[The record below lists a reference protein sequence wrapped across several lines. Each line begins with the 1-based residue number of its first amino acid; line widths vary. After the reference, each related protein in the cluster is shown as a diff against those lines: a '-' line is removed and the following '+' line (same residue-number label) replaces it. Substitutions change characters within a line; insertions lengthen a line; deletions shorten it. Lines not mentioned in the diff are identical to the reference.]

1 MLFSNRSRHC
11 NWYRS
16 IEPDK
21 HRTSGSLRLALLF
34 VTAFLAF
41 QGSKCLAST
50 GGATDDDGTAVTR
63 SAPQPSGY
71 HAPQRRRQ
79 GELAALREDVNLAT
93 GNATAPANAPTRLD
107 GSSDNSTTEDAENA
121 SAFTSN
127 DPEPAVHGLPNAIVD
142 GDKNPI
148 GHPQSPKCIL
158 LPQSFCRA
166 TRNKPILALT
176 TMQTAALVSDGVTT
190 RQFLRRGYVEIDP
203 VARILIG
210 RKPTWAR
217 MAPLGVVQVVAGMWL
232 AERMASSRHD
242 WVRRLWWLPQVI
254 GIAGNAAATAHNI
267 SLP

>member
-1 MLFSNRSRHC
+1 MLFRNRSRNC
-11 NWYRS
+11 NWQRS
-16 IEPDK
+16 IEPHK
-21 HRTSGSLRLALLF
+21 HRTPGSLGLALLF

-41 QGSKCLAST
+41 HGSKCLASAS
-50 GGATDDDGTAVTR
+50 GATEDDGTAVT
-63 SAPQPSGY
+63 
-71 HAPQRRRQ
+71 
-79 GELAALREDVNLAT
+79 DVNW
-93 GNATAPANAPTRLD
+93 G
-107 GSSDNSTTEDAENA
+107 DNTP
-121 SAFTSN
+121 AFTYN
-127 DPEPAVHGLPNAIVD
+127 DPAPAVHGLPNGLVD

-148 GHPQSPKCIL
+148 GHLQSPKCIL
-158 LPQSFCRA
+158 FPESFCRA

-232 AERMASSRHD
+232 AEQMASNRHD

-254 GIAGNAAATAHNI
+254 GIAGNAASSAHNVA
-267 SLP
+267 LR

>member
-1 MLFSNRSRHC
+1 MLFRNQSRNC
-11 NWYRS
+11 NWQRS
-16 IEPDK
+16 IEPQK

-41 QGSKCLAST
+41 HGSKCLAST
-50 GGATDDDGTAVTR
+50 SRATEDDGTTVT
-63 SAPQPSGY
+63 
-71 HAPQRRRQ
+71 
-79 GELAALREDVNLAT
+79 DVNL
-93 GNATAPANAPTRLD
+93 G
-107 GSSDNSTTEDAENA
+107 DNTP
-121 SAFTSN
+121 AFTSN
-127 DPEPAVHGLPNAIVD
+127 DPAPVVHPLPSGLVD

-148 GHPQSPKCIL
+148 GHLRSPKCIL
-158 LPQSFCRA
+158 FPESFCRA

-203 VARILIG
+203 VTRILIG

-232 AERMASSRHD
+232 AEQMASSRHN

-254 GIAGNAAATAHNI
+254 GIAGNAASSAHNVA
-267 SLP
+267 LR